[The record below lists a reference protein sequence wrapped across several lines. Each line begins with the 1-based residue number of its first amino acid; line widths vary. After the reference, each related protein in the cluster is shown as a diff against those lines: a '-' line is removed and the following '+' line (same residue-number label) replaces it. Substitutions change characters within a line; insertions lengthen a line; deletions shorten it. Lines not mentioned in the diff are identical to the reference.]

1 MRLSSSVAWT
11 RAVIVIL
18 MTTACSNAARDNG
31 ADSAAIAPA
40 NADSIARSAATD
52 AARLRDSAQATLATL
67 LDNSVSATFDSVVVI
82 QPAPDGGR
90 SPAPAVCGRIGGK
103 PGIGGRSTPTRF
115 VYQGRWTVFV
125 EEAGNQAEF
134 AAVWAKMCDRAA
146 GTVILEG

>member
-18 MTTACSNAARDNG
+18 MTTACSDAARDNG
-31 ADSAAIAPA
+31 ADSAAIAPVNVDA
-40 NADSIARSAATD
+40 IARSAATN
-52 AARLRDSAQATLATL
+52 AATLRDSAQATLATL
-67 LDNSVSATFDSVVVI
+67 LVNPASATFDSVVVI
-82 QPAPDGGR
+82 QPPSVDGRAPVL
-90 SPAPAVCGRIGGK
+90 AVCGRIGGK

-134 AAVWAKMCDRAA
+134 AAVWAKLCEAP
-146 GTVILEG
+146 